1 MEWIERLNDA
11 ISYIEEHL
19 TEEINYEQ
27 LAKIACCSTYHFQR
41 MFTYMAG
48 IPLSE
53 YIRRRKMSLAAVD
66 IQSGGMKIIEA
77 AGKYGY
83 SSPTAFNRAF
93 QSVHGIAPSVVKN
106 EGVTVKSFP
115 PISFKITVKGVEE
128 MNYRIETKEAF
139 RIVGVSA
146 PLHKDIEK
154 NFTVIPSKW
163 QEISMNG
170 TLQRLIGM
178 MDTPPM
184 GVLGVSTCNDEES
197 WKYYIAV
204 STSQGKGDFEEYMV
218 PAATWAIF
226 SGEGT
231 NQSIQELERR
241 IVTEWLPTSGYEY
254 GNAPDVEVYLNPD
267 PQNAKYEVWIPIM
280 KAKPDKI

>member
-1 MEWIERLNDA
+1 MEWIDRLNDA
-11 ISYIEEHL
+11 IGYIEEHL
-19 TEEINYEQ
+19 TEEMDYEQ
-27 LAKIACCSTYHFQR
+27 LGRIACCSSYHFQR

-66 IQSGGMKIIEA
+66 LQGKNMKIIDV

-83 SSPTAFNRAF
+83 HSPTAFNRAF
-93 QSVHGIAPSVVKN
+93 QSVHGIAPSAVKN
-106 EGVTVKSFP
+106 EGVSVKSFP
-115 PISFKITVKGVEE
+115 PIFFKITVRGVEE
-128 MNYRIETKEAF
+128 MNYRIETREAF
-139 RIVGVSA
+139 RIVGVSV

-154 NFTVIPSKW
+154 NFTVIPTKW
-163 QEISMNG
+163 QEISTNG
-170 TLQRLIGM
+170 TLQQLIRM
-178 MDTPPM
+178 MNAQPM
-184 GVLGVSTCNDEES
+184 GVLGVSTCNDTEP
-197 WKYYIAV
+197 WRYYIAV
-204 STSQGKGDFEEYMV
+204 STSQSQNDLEEYMV

-254 GNAPDVEVYLNPD
+254 GNAPDIEVYLNPD
-267 PQNAKYEVWIPIM
+267 PQNAQYEVWIPVV
-280 KAKPDKI
+280 KI